1 MDNFEEGQS
10 KYGRIFKVA
19 GPLVV
24 GENMSGSKMY
34 ELVKI
39 GWDKLVG
46 EIIKLEGDTA
56 SIQCYEDT
64 SGLTYGDPIERTG
77 NPLSVE
83 LGPGIMETI
92 FDGIQRPL
100 KEIAE
105 AAENVFVPRGIDL
118 PCLDQNKMWDFTP
131 NKDLRVGDL
140 ISGGDVLGYVHENT
154 LFPDHKIMVDPK
166 TSGRIVEVYSPGQ
179 YTVSQA
185 VCVVETTKGQQ
196 VELSMSHK
204 WPVRRPRPCVEK
216 LPASE
221 PLLTGQRVLD
231 ALYPSVLG
239 GTCAIPGAFGCGKT
253 CISQALSK
261 YSNSECVIYVGCG
274 ERGNEMAE
282 VLDEFPELE
291 VIVDGQKHSIM
302 QRTCLVAN
310 TSNMPVAAREA
321 SIYTGITLA
330 EYFRDMGK
338 NVAMMADST
347 SRWAEALR
355 EISGRLAE
363 MPADSGFPAHL
374 GSKLAQFYERAG
386 KVTCL
391 GSPNRTGSI
400 SIVGA
405 VSPPGGDFS
414 DPVTA
419 STLDIVQVFWG
430 LDKKLAQRKHFPSV
444 NWNISFT
451 NYDRILSE
459 YYNQRD
465 PDFMRY
471 KLSFKQILQEE
482 NDLIE
487 IVQLVGKDSLGEDQ
501 KATLAV
507 ASLIKEE
514 FLQQNAFSKYDYN
527 CPLYKTIG
535 MMKCICA
542 YYENCKRVL
551 IESQK
556 QERKLSMAI
565 IEDAFKKTICYQLT
579 KMKEKDPEMPEKQM
593 IAELDSLAETIENE
607 FRKLLH
613 G

>member
-1 MDNFEEGQS
+1 
-10 KYGRIFKVA
+10 
-19 GPLVV
+19 
-24 GENMSGSKMY
+24 
-34 ELVKI
+34 
-39 GWDKLVG
+39 
-46 EIIKLEGDTA
+46 
-56 SIQCYEDT
+56 
-64 SGLTYGDPIERTG
+64 
-77 NPLSVE
+77 
-83 LGPGIMETI
+83 METI

-100 KEIAE
+100 KEIAMKSI
-105 AAENVFVPRGIDL
+105 NVFVPRGIDL
-118 PCLDQNKMWDFTP
+118 PCLDQNKLWDFQM
-131 NKDLRVGDL
+131 NKNLAVGQL

-166 TSGRIVEVYSPGQ
+166 ITGRIVETFPDGQ
-179 YTVSQA
+179 YNVSDQI
-185 VCVVETTKGQQ
+185 CVVETLDGKK
-196 VELSMSHK
+196 VELSMSHL
-204 WPVRRPRPCVEK
+204 WPVRRPRPVVEK
-216 LPASE
+216 LQATE

-282 VLDEFPELE
+282 VLDEFPELMTE
-291 VIVDGQKHSIM
+291 VDGVEHSIM

-386 KVTCL
+386 KVKCM
-391 GSPNRTGSI
+391 GSPDRVGSI

-414 DPVTA
+414 DPVTSA
-419 STLDIVQVFWG
+419 TLDIVQVFWG

-451 NYDRILSE
+451 NYDRVLSE
-459 YYNQRD
+459 YYNARD

-471 KLSFKQILQEE
+471 KVAFKAILQEE
-482 NDLIE
+482 NDLVE

-507 ASLIKEE
+507 AQLIKDE
-514 FLQQNAFSKYDYN
+514 FLQQNAFSTYDYN
-527 CPLYKTIG
+527 CPLPKTIG
-535 MMKCICA
+535 MMKCIVT
-542 YYENCKRVL
+542 YFEQCKKVL
-551 IESQK
+551 LESQK
-556 QERKLSMAI
+556 TERKISMAL
-565 IEDAFKKTICYQLT
+565 IEEAFKTSIIMQLT
-579 KMKEKDPEMPEKQM
+579 KMKELHPSTPEKEM
-593 IAELDSLAETIENE
+593 VKRLDDLAETIENE

-613 G
+613 GG

>member
-1 MDNFEEGQS
+1 
-10 KYGRIFKVA
+10 
-19 GPLVV
+19 
-24 GENMSGSKMY
+24 
-34 ELVKI
+34 
-39 GWDKLVG
+39 
-46 EIIKLEGDTA
+46 
-56 SIQCYEDT
+56 
-64 SGLTYGDPIERTG
+64 
-77 NPLSVE
+77 
-83 LGPGIMETI
+83 METI

-105 AAENVFVPRGIDL
+105 AASSVFVPRGIDL
-118 PCLDQNKMWDFTP
+118 PCLDQNKKWDFSP
-131 NKDLRVGDL
+131 NRDLKVGNL
-140 ISGGDVLGYVHENT
+140 ISGGDVLGFVHENT
-154 LFPDHKIMVDPK
+154 LFPDHKIMADPK
-166 TSGRIVEVYSPGQ
+166 IKGRIVELYDRGE
-179 YTVSQA
+179 YTVSDP
-185 VCVVETTKGQQ
+185 VVVVETLDGKK
-196 VELSMSHK
+196 VDLCMSHK
-204 WPVRRPRPCVEK
+204 WPVRRPRPVVEK
-216 LPASE
+216 LPATE

-291 VIVDGQKHSIM
+291 VEIDGVKHSIM

-386 KVTCL
+386 KVQCL
-391 GSPNRTGSI
+391 GSPGRNGSI

-414 DPVTA
+414 DPVTSA
-419 STLDIVQVFWG
+419 TLDIVQVFWG

-459 YYNQRD
+459 YYNARD

-471 KLSFKQILQEE
+471 KAAFKQILQEE

-514 FLQQNAFSKYDYN
+514 FLQ
-527 CPLYKTIG
+527 
-535 MMKCICA
+535 
-542 YYENCKRVL
+542 
-551 IESQK
+551 
-556 QERKLSMAI
+556 
-565 IEDAFKKTICYQLT
+565 
-579 KMKEKDPEMPEKQM
+579 
-593 IAELDSLAETIENE
+593 
-607 FRKLLH
+607 
-613 G
+613 